1 VRWRPVCVARRLAAV
16 AVLAILA
23 YGIVVGAGLKAA
35 ETLLLV
41 RSRPVPADVIVV
53 LGGDGPPRAAQ
64 AATLYKAGAAPRILV
79 SGSGDCAD
87 IRRLIVEAGVP
98 AAAIEIECQSRNTWE
113 NAVLSA
119 PLLTAMSA
127 RRAIL
132 VTSWFHSRRA
142 MACFESVLPGVEWL
156 SAPVEPQGSVWQMMG
171 GADGVW
177 VVKEY
182 VKLGWYAMRYGIS
195 V

>member
-1 VRWRPVCVARRLAAV
+1 MTWRPVALLRRLAVA
-16 AVLAILA
+16 AVLVVLA

-35 ETLLLV
+35 ESLLFI
-41 RSRPVPADVIVV
+41 RSAPAQADVIVV

-64 AATLYKAGAAPRILV
+64 AAALYKAGAAPRILV
-79 SGSGDCAD
+79 TGSGDCAD
-87 IRRLIVEAGVP
+87 IRRLIAETGVP
-98 AAAIEIECQSRNTWE
+98 PEVIEIECESKNTWE

-119 PLLTAMSA
+119 PLLTAMGA

-142 MACFESVLPGVEWL
+142 LACFESVLPGLEWT
-156 SAPVEPQGSVWQMMG
+156 SVPVEPRGSVWQMM
-171 GADGVW
+171 ARSDGVW
-177 VVKEY
+177 VMKEY
-182 VKLGWYAMRYGIS
+182 VKLGWYAMRYGIP